1 MELTDKEKKAIY
13 NRTYRL
19 KTKEKMKEY
28 YEKNKK
34 HILEQQK
41 LYRKLK
47 MKS

>member
-1 MELTDKEKKAIY
+1 MVLTDKQKKRIY

-19 KTKEKMKEY
+19 KNKEKMKLY
-28 YEKNKK
+28 YEKNKE

-47 MKS
+47 INS